1 MNEERPYPENNSGD
15 LPESPAH
22 DATDSAVSPDPDVSA
37 AHASSPDR
45 DRDPGPDDSVPAAR
59 PDRAPADGTEAHPA
73 PVPAPDADKDDE
85 DEDQSPVWI
94 PEPDKLLLSLLFA
107 STEYLD
113 ARSLREIMGPEWD
126 TPRLRQLVRK
136 LNRDLEGGEYPFEI
150 AETDGTFRLRTLPKY
165 FPWTRRLFKEAAP
178 RRLSQAAL
186 ETLAIVAYK
195 QPVTKAEIEAI
206 RGVNVDGS
214 MKTLLDKRLIDI
226 GRRTDTL
233 GQAFTYHTTREFMR
247 YFGINRVPD
256 DLPRLSEFEGIL
268 NAQSLIPQMG
278 DDGEIQEITRPDE
291 DGEQLTLGVGGVES
305 AAPAPAADASD
316 GDGAE
321 AGEASGF
328 GDDDFE
334 DEDESE
340 DGNDPSDE
348 DEDLVDEDDE
358 DSDDDEDDD
367 ESGEDDDLDDED
379 DQDSDDDDDDE
390 SDEGD
395 LDVEDDDEDEDA
407 LEDDDDD
414 ESDEDDDLDDED
426 DEESDDEDDDA
437 LEDDEEE
444 EEEEEDHEP
453 VDDMDASGED
463 ASRPRDAE
471 ADGAGRAG

>member
-1 MNEERPYPENNSGD
+1 MNEERPYPEDHPED

-22 DATDSAVSPDPDVSA
+22 DAPDSAASADTDVSA
-37 AHASSPDR
+37 THASLPDR
-45 DRDPGPDDSVPAAR
+45 DSGPGEDDPAAS
-59 PDRAPADGTEAHPA
+59 APADGTEA
-73 PVPAPDADKDDE
+73 VPAPASAAGEDKDDE
-85 DEDQSPVWI
+85 EDEDQTPVWI

-136 LNRDLEGGEYPFEI
+136 LNRDLESGEYPFEI

-291 DGEQLTLGVGGVES
+291 DGEQLTLGVERIEGGEGVAR
-305 AAPAPAADASD
+305 AAPAPEIPDEVAGVGAGAA
-316 GDGAE
+316 
-321 AGEASGF
+321 ASG
-328 GDDDFE
+328 
-334 DEDESE
+334 DEDVTRDAAEE
-340 DGNDPSDE
+340 RHE
-348 DEDLVDEDDE
+348 RALE
-358 DSDDDEDDD
+358 DD
-367 ESGEDDDLDDED
+367 ESG
-379 DQDSDDDDDDE
+379 
-390 SDEGD
+390 
-395 LDVEDDDEDEDA
+395 A
-407 LEDDDDD
+407 LEDD
-414 ESDEDDDLDDED
+414 ESEESEDEDSEDDSDDED
-426 DEESDDEDDDA
+426 DEESDDDDFDD
-437 LEDDEEE
+437 EDDEESDDDDSDDEDDDE
-444 EEEEEDHEP
+444 ESDDDDFDDEDDDEESDDDFDDEDDDEGSENPEDRDLDNEVAHEGGSAE
-453 VDDMDASGED
+453 DDP
-463 ASRPRDAE
+463 SRPRDADQ
-471 ADGAGRAG
+471 A